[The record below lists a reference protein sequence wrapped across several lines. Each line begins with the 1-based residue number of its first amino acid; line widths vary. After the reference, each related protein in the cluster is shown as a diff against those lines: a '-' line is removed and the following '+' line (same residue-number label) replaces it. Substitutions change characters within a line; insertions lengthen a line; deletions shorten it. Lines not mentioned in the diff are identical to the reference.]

1 VRPGAANRAAML
13 ERLDRYAA
21 ARDTGTLPAD
31 AAHEV
36 GVIST
41 HTAKAYERWY
51 RRERL
56 TLADRPAGF
65 ETWRSTW

>member
-1 VRPGAANRAAML
+1 ML
-13 ERLDRYAA
+13 GRLNRYAA
-21 ARDTGTLPAD
+21 ARDTGTLLAD
-31 AAHEV
+31 AAQEV
-36 GVIST
+36 GVTSV